1 MNTKDVYQES
11 PIVKRRKLISFFA
24 LTLSTFAAL
33 FGLFWLGFILFDVL
47 RHGIQGLNLELF
59 IEDPAP
65 PGIPGGGL
73 RNAFIG
79 QLEIVFFATII
90 GVPLGILAGTF
101 IAEYARGTK
110 FAKTIS
116 ILSDIMVSVPS
127 IVVGTFIYAIMVQP
141 IGHINIGGVVGVLF
155 LSAILAIIFGGIL
168 NFIVNKLFPLKE
180 SSAGKLVSLVN
191 TVITILFGVFM
202 FSFLLPKL
210 VDKIQG
216 FNGWAGAASLAFI
229 MIPVVLRTTED
240 MLSLVPWTLRE
251 AAFALGA
258 SYYRVIKDVVYK
270 AAATGI
276 LTGVILS
283 ISRVAGETAPLLFTS
298 FNNSY
303 FTMNMNEPMASLTV
317 TIFNYAM
324 GPYEDWHIKA
334 WAASFVIT
342 FFILIVTILSRFIIH
357 IKYKG

>member
-1 MNTKDVYQES
+1 MNTKDMYRES
-11 PIVKRRKLISFFA
+11 SIVRRRKLVSLFA
-24 LTLSTFAAL
+24 LTLSTFAAF

-59 IEDPAP
+59 TEDPAP

-73 RNAFIG
+73 RNAFVG

-155 LSAILAIIFGGIL
+155 LSAILAIIFGGVL

-180 SSAGKLVSLVN
+180 SSAGKIISLTN
-191 TVITILFGVFM
+191 TVITVIFGVFM
-202 FSFLLPKL
+202 FSILLPKL

-258 SYYRVIKDVVYK
+258 SYYRVIRDVVYK

-303 FTMNMNEPMASLTV
+303 FTLNMNEPMASLTV

-357 IKYKG
+357 LKYKS